1 MTAVDVD
8 SLPPTQY
15 LILDVLAARYRTGEH
30 VWTFPTMPAIVAAAR
45 RLERLGLVDVE
56 NTGKPA
62 TKRVRLT
69 DAGKTAVLS
78 EEYQP
83 PKPFPDTVRVV
94 VVVNQANASKPF
106 GMATVHGMT
115 CDNGEAQQWVR
126 DLVAQHGDPLAAT
139 MTVGLVRPGEKAVV

>member
-15 LILDVLAARYRTGEH
+15 LILEVLAARWRTGEEL
-30 VWTFPTMPAIVAAAR
+30 WTFPSSLRPAVRALAD
-45 RLERLGLVDVE
+45 LGLVGELNGITPKTV
-56 NTGKPA
+56 
-62 TKRVRLT
+62 RVRLT
-69 DAGKTAVLS
+69 EAGKTAALS
-78 EEYQP
+78 EDYQP

-106 GMATVHGMT
+106 GMATVHGVT

-126 DLVAQHGDPLAAT
+126 ELVEKHGDPLAAT
-139 MTVGLVRPGEKAVV
+139 MTVGLVRPGERAVG